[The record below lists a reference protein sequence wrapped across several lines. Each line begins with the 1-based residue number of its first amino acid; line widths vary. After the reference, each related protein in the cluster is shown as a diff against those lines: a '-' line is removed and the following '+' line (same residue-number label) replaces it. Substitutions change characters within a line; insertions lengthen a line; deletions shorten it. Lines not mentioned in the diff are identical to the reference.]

1 MGDIFLVIV
10 LQLSLKSWITN
21 SIKHLAVPKR
31 PRAGENLGE
40 QIKKTKAL
48 CPNAIRA
55 REILENKSRN
65 PKRCT

>member
-1 MGDIFLVIV
+1 LEN
-10 LQLSLKSWITN
+10 KSR
-21 SIKHLAVPKR
+21 KPRAVPKR
-31 PRAGENLGE
+31 PQARENLGE